1 MKKIITVI
9 IAIFTALLAANAQNA
24 AIDTTDN
31 HISIYPN
38 PTTSMIFIE
47 SDGNGTVGIYNLK
60 GEKVYSGNIVAGK
73 NDIDIDS
80 FDFKDMY
87 RVGVYMAKITI
98 NGKIYTTKIV
108 IK

>member
-1 MKKIITVI
+1 M
-9 IAIFTALLAANAQNA
+9 FTAILAANAQNA

-31 HISIYPN
+31 YISIYPN

-47 SDGNGTVGIYNLK
+47 SDGNGTVDIYNLV
-60 GEKVYSGNIVAGK
+60 GQNVYGGDIVAGR

-80 FDFKDMY
+80 FDFKDMD
-87 RVGVYMAKITI
+87 RVGVYMAKISI
-98 NGKIYTTKIV
+98 DGKIYTTKIV